1 MLAQIKTLV
10 AIMSELYQLFYED
23 NQKKEIFDFAIPY
36 KTEGLTIFFE
46 GYWIAQLVM
55 ASKADKVGVCSWKL
69 KDKMRKR
76 VGLRQPLT
84 QQALESDYQVLSF
97 TRNSQRHGMLAMANT
112 WHPHFLTTIKLLWQ
126 KLGYKMPGEAKNP
139 IYQNHYA
146 AKTEIYRDYVVNF
159 LIPAMKLTEKDE
171 ELNKMMLQ
179 PSGYGKLQRNCDLK
193 SVKEKLSMDDY
204 PLAPFILERCPA
216 LYYQM
221 KGVQISYL

>member
-112 WHPHFLTTIKLLWQ
+112 WHPHFLTTIKLLWE

-139 IYQNHYA
+139 IYQNHYC
-146 AKTEIYRDYVVNF
+146 AKTEIYKDYVTNF
-159 LIPAMKLTEKDE
+159 LIPAMELTENDE

-193 SVKEKLSMDDY
+193 SVKDKLGMSDY
-204 PLAPFILERCPA
+204 PLAPFILERCPS

>member
-84 QQALESDYQVLSF
+84 QQALESDYQVLRF
-97 TRNSQRHGMLAMANT
+97 T
-112 WHPHFLTTIKLLWQ
+112 
-126 KLGYKMPGEAKNP
+126 
-139 IYQNHYA
+139 
-146 AKTEIYRDYVVNF
+146 KT
-159 LIPAMKLTEKDE
+159 M
-171 ELNKMMLQ
+171 
-179 PSGYGKLQRNCDLK
+179 
-193 SVKEKLSMDDY
+193 
-204 PLAPFILERCPA
+204 
-216 LYYQM
+216 
-221 KGVQISYL
+221 

>member
-1 MLAQIKTLV
+1 MLAQIKALA

-112 WHPHFLTTIKLLWQ
+112 WHPHFLTTIKLLWE

-139 IYQNHYA
+139 IYQNHYC
-146 AKTEIYRDYVVNF
+146 AKTEIYKDYVTNF
-159 LIPAMKLTEKDE
+159 LIPAMELTEKDE

-193 SVKEKLSMDDY
+193 SVKDKLGMSDY
-204 PLAPFILERCPA
+204 PLAPFILERCPS